1 MNQQE
6 YIKKA
11 LRSESKDYKFQSTGD
26 ITPRIEHAVYG
37 LVTEAGELLDAIKK
51 AKIYG
56 QKLDKVN
63 VVEELGDIMWYRN
76 FKNPEDVATAFGTS
90 GHTGFLSNEFDPSA
104 FKLLSCARSHEDG
117 LDGYSISPF
126 TFRLPN
132 HDFGFLRPK
141 KSFEDAITFP
151 PELDVVGSSA
161 YDTSGELFDGILEVV

>member
-63 VVEELGDIMWYRN
+63 VVEELGDIMWYMAL
-76 FKNPEDVATAFGTS
+76 FVDALGTDFQKIWQKNIQKLKLRYPEKYTDENA
-90 GHTGFLSNEFDPSA
+90 
-104 FKLLSCARSHEDG
+104 KLRD
-117 LDGYSISPF
+117 
-126 TFRLPN
+126 
-132 HDFGFLRPK
+132 
-141 KSFEDAITFP
+141 
-151 PELDVVGSSA
+151 
-161 YDTSGELFDGILEVV
+161 LEAERKVLEN